1 MRMDKAMDIERN
13 SREVIVLEIYI
24 FKIDVYVMREMKNR
38 LTLAI
43 LRMDLP

>member
-13 SREVIVLEIYI
+13 SQEVIVLEIYI

-38 LTLAI
+38 LMLAI